1 MRSVVPSW
9 SFKLFISPLKALTS
23 LQSSDFT
30 VWGFFVC
37 FVLFFSPVRA
47 MPMQSSELLFNR
59 TALKTLIKHQFGKC
73 CSRIAKAIMV
83 NSCFQWAHS
92 MLRPDITNLSI
103 TAPQPDI
110 TNQSQP
116 RGQTSRIYLSQPQA
130 LSTHFRAAIPKGLEL
145 T

>member
-9 SFKLFISPLKALTS
+9 SFKLVISPLKALTS

-30 VWGFFVC
+30 VWGFFVG
-37 FVLFFSPVRA
+37 FVLFFSPVRV

-73 CSRIAKAIMV
+73 RSRVAKAIMV
-83 NSCFQWAHS
+83 NSCFQCAHS
-92 MLRPDITNLSI
+92 MLWPDITNL
-103 TAPQPDI
+103 
-110 TNQSQP
+110 SQP
-116 RGQTSRIYLSQPQA
+116 RGQTSRINHSPEARHHASIYHSTES